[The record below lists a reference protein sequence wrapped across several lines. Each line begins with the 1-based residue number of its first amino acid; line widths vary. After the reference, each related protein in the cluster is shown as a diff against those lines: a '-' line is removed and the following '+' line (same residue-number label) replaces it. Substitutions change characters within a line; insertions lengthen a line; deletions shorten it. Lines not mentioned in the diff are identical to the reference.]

1 MYHLKYVSATD
12 NSVTAL
18 LHEGLV
24 LLGHVKEGVVST
36 VIKWIL
42 LLNTLLEEAEHLC
55 TSPHTRSRC
64 CTFAT
69 ILALLLYH

>member
-1 MYHLKYVSATD
+1 MYLLKYFSAAD

-18 LHEGLV
+18 LHERLV
-24 LLGHVKEGVVST
+24 LLSHVEEGVVST
-36 VIKWIL
+36 VIQWIL

-55 TSPHTRSRC
+55 TSPHTQSHC

-69 ILALLLYH
+69 ILALLLYY